1 MIDPSLKLLSKTS
14 TQNIFSFTLS
24 QTIAYQIF
32 FIYFLFWS
40 QPPKMKRNAC
50 VLHKTNSETKK
61 SFALSKSNWEINNW
75 KHLFSQ
81 CMKATILNRKVE
93 ANCPKKSNII
103 DKIDFHDTATLD
115 NLIWN
120 IETILDIIFSNN
132 CKTKKKEN
140 KLPIPSLTESHR
152 IFLFFAFAKT
162 HRNFSPVAEVW
173 PTYQKLLMTA
183 DFNWWP

>member
-1 MIDPSLKLLSKTS
+1 MIPPSSCFLKRQRKTF
-14 TQNIFSFTLS
+14 FSFTLS
-24 QTIAYQIF
+24 QTIAYQNF

-75 KHLFSQ
+75 KHLFCQ

-115 NLIWN
+115 NFVWN
-120 IETILDIIFSNN
+120 IETILDIIFSSKG
-132 CKTKKKEN
+132 KTKKKEN
-140 KLPIPSLTESHR
+140 KSEIRLWMFS
-152 IFLFFAFAKT
+152 T
-162 HRNFSPVAEVW
+162 HC
-173 PTYQKLLMTA
+173 
-183 DFNWWP
+183 

>member
-14 TQNIFSFTLS
+14 TQNIFFLHSLS
-24 QTIAYQIF
+24 NNRLPNFCYSYEWSKESYF

-140 KLPIPSLTESHR
+140 KSEIRLW
-152 IFLFFAFAKT
+152 IFST
-162 HRNFSPVAEVW
+162 RC
-173 PTYQKLLMTA
+173 
-183 DFNWWP
+183 